1 MQSVKQQQ
9 ILGYFIEEAKEHLD
23 TIEHGL
29 VDLQATMSDSEQVN
43 ELFRAAHSVKGGAA
57 MLGFDSIQRTAH
69 HFEDCFKHLK
79 EHPVQIDSKLEDLF
93 LKGFDTLKAL
103 IEALQGPFGLREED
117 AQQRV
122 IASEPTFIELQK
134 YLQSLMK
141 KGASQNHKTAIAPN
155 AIAQTTAILKAMLHL
170 FRQADSTKS
179 RQQLVALCN
188 RLVQVSPTTKSW
200 VTVLQMAQRAVSLS
214 DPQGSAVPK
223 HSYAVLAPIVIR
235 DLKQASD
242 LLISSRVDE
251 ILASQNLQK
260 LVALAQAPKAA
271 PQVPFQSGRQ
281 ASKSVPQAP
290 PPSGRQSA
298 PKQQVSIPLEPRA
311 AARTLLEVFNKSE
324 LIEIAEF
331 LMKAIQ

>member
-29 VDLQATMSDSEQVN
+29 VDLQGTMSDSERVN

-103 IEALQGPFGLREED
+103 VEALQGPFGLREED
-117 AQQRV
+117 AQQAV
-122 IASEPTFIELQK
+122 IASEPTFTELQK
-134 YLQSLMK
+134 YLQALMK
-141 KGASQNHKTAIAPN
+141 KGSGSSKNSKTAIASN
-155 AIAQTTAILKAMLHL
+155 ATAQTTAILKAMLHL

-188 RLVQVSPTTKSW
+188 RLIQVSPTTKSW
-200 VTVLQMAQRAVSLS
+200 VTVLQMAQRAISS
-214 DPQGSAVPK
+214 SYPQGVASSYPQGVAAPK
-223 HSYAVLAPIVIR
+223 NSYGVLAPIVIR

-242 LLISSRVDE
+242 LLISGRVDE

-260 LVALAQAPKAA
+260 LIALAQAPKSA
-271 PQVPFQSGRQ
+271 PQSLQSR
-281 ASKSVPQAP
+281 
-290 PPSGRQSA
+290 RQSA
-298 PKQQVSIPLEPRA
+298 PKQQVSIALEPRA

>member
-1 MQSVKQQQ
+1 VQTVKQQQ

-29 VDLQATMSDSEQVN
+29 VSLQSTMSDPERVN

-79 EHPVQIDSKLEDLF
+79 EHPVKIDQKLEDLF

-117 AQQRV
+117 AQQAV
-122 IASEPTFIELQK
+122 IAAEPTFAELQK
-134 YLQSLMK
+134 YLHALMNEKAAVKISQANRAATPKQSVIP
-141 KGASQNHKTAIAPN
+141 ANAAAQVN
-155 AIAQTTAILKAMLHL
+155 AILRAMLQL
-170 FRQADSTKS
+170 FKQGDSTKS

-188 RLVQVSPTTKSW
+188 RLIQLNSTSKPW
-200 VTVLQMAQRAVSLS
+200 VASLQIAQRAI
-214 DPQGSAVPK
+214 ANPK
-223 HSYAVLAPIVIR
+223 HSYAALAPIVIK

-242 LLISSRVDE
+242 FFLAGRSPE
-251 ILASQNLQK
+251 ITPTQNLLK
-260 LVALAQAPKAA
+260 LVAPAPSAQPTVRPTAT
-271 PQVPFQSGRQ
+271 
-281 ASKSVPQAP
+281 
-290 PPSGRQSA
+290 
-298 PKQQVSIPLEPRA
+298 KQDQVSIPREPKA
-311 AARTLLEVFNKSE
+311 AARTLLEVFNKKE
-324 LIEIAEF
+324 LIEIAQF

>member
-1 MQSVKQQQ
+1 VQSVKQQQ

-29 VDLQATMSDSEQVN
+29 VDLQATMSDSERVN
-43 ELFRAAHSVKGGAA
+43 ELFRAAHSIKGGAA

-79 EHPVQIDSKLEDLF
+79 EHPVRIDSKLEDLF

-117 AQQRV
+117 AQQAV
-122 IASEPTFIELQK
+122 LASEPTFTELEK
-134 YLQSLMK
+134 YLQALMK
-141 KGASQNHKTAIAPN
+141 KDSLSRSSNSIAPN
-155 AIAQTTAILKAMLHL
+155 AIAQTTVILKAMLHL

-188 RLVQVSPTTKSW
+188 RLIQVSPTTKSW
-200 VTVLQMAQRAVSLS
+200 VTVLQMAQRAI
-214 DPQGSAVPK
+214 AAPK
-223 HSYAVLAPIVIR
+223 NSYGVLAPVVIR

-242 LLISSRVDE
+242 LLVSGRVDE

-260 LVALAQAPKAA
+260 LIALAQAPK
-271 PQVPFQSGRQ
+271 
-281 ASKSVPQAP
+281 SVPQSSP
-290 PPSGRQSA
+290 QPGRQSVT
-298 PKQQVSIPLEPRA
+298 KQQVSIPLEPRA

>member
-23 TIEHGL
+23 TIEQGL
-29 VDLQATMSDSEQVN
+29 VNLQATMSDSERVN

-79 EHPVQIDSKLEDLF
+79 EHPVKIDSKLEDLF

-103 IEALQGPFGLREED
+103 IESLQGPFGLREEE
-117 AQQRV
+117 AQQAV
-122 IASEPTFIELQK
+122 IASEPTFTELQK
-134 YLQSLMK
+134 YLHALMK
-141 KGASQNHKTAIAPN
+141 AEAKGSGKAALASNTTAQIN
-155 AIAQTTAILKAMLHL
+155 AILKAMLHL
-170 FRQADSTKS
+170 FRQADSPKS
-179 RQQLVALCN
+179 RQQLVGLCN
-188 RLVQVSPTTKSW
+188 RLMQVNATTKSW
-200 VTVLQMAQRAVSLS
+200 VMVLQIAQRAIT
-214 DPQGSAVPK
+214 VPK
-223 HSYAVLAPIVIR
+223 NSYGVLAPIVIR

-242 LLISSRVDE
+242 LLVSGRVDE

-260 LVALAQAPKAA
+260 LIVPAQAPKSVPLVSA
-271 PQVPFQSGRQ
+271 PQPS
-281 ASKSVPQAP
+281 APQPSAP
-290 PPSGRQSA
+290 QKTSAQPGRQSA